1 MNKQDNFKEIENPQV
16 DIILPN
22 YNKGTF
28 LRECLNSV
36 FSQTYK
42 NWNLYI
48 IDDNSKDDSKKI
60 IESFKNR
67 SDNINV
73 IYLKKNKG
81 VAFCRNLGIRSS
93 FSKYISFID
102 SDDFWSK
109 DKLERQIFFM
119 EKFKH
124 TFTYTNY
131 TTFVVRNNNK
141 IFKKK
146 ILVPNGFNYEKFIKD
161 SSLPMSS
168 MIIERSIVG
177 TIKFQKVKICEDYLF
192 KCAIL
197 KKNNKAVKFNENSMF
212 YQISSNSLQS
222 NKLRNFYWVWYIN
235 KNYNHMSLFQNLKSL
250 FFIIIS
256 SVKRYGIK

>member
-48 IDDNSKDDSKKI
+48 IDDNSEDDSKKI

-102 SDDFWSK
+102 SDDFWTN

-119 EKFKH
+119 KKFKH

-131 TTFVVRNNNK
+131 TTFIVKSNNK

-146 ILVPNGFNYEKFIKD
+146 NP
-161 SSLPMSS
+161 
-168 MIIERSIVG
+168 G
-177 TIKFQKVKICEDYLF
+177 T
-192 KCAIL
+192 
-197 KKNNKAVKFNENSMF
+197 
-212 YQISSNSLQS
+212 
-222 NKLRNFYWVWYIN
+222 R
-235 KNYNHMSLFQNLKSL
+235 
-250 FFIIIS
+250 
-256 SVKRYGIK
+256 